1 VSQDA
6 GVDHD
11 ATQLA
16 EAYFEVGKY
25 EGARDVLS
33 RALSQHPN
41 DPDLLAQY
49 ARAEYLLKNFAAAA
63 HSAYAALSVA
73 PQSELAMR
81 AYALSLEGL
90 GRLPEALSMAWHTVV
105 AHPNSPVT
113 HKLYARLLLRAR
125 QGRAALCEVDEA
137 LRLDPTNVDAL
148 VLRGSILQCMDR
160 IDESDAAFGQALTLE
175 PGNADALHDMSLNR
189 LRHRKYAR
197 ALRGFLGA
205 AGIDPKLGDLARKNI
220 GLVLAKILKIVT
232 PVAVLL
238 SGLAIFVGSVDCSG
252 HSTVPLR
259 VATGLVTATLIAVLG
274 WMYRS
279 VPRPVLVSVLRDRV
293 FVTAR
298 VLHAVLALALGAG
311 VTLAGGPEWTIPA
324 GVFLVFA
331 GLILA
336 RVGLRIIW

>member
-6 GVDHD
+6 GVDQD
-11 ATQLA
+11 ANRLVD
-16 EAYFEVGKY
+16 AYFEVGKY
-25 EGARDVLS
+25 EAARDVLS
-33 RALSQHPN
+33 RLLSQHPS

-49 ARAEYLLKNFAAAA
+49 ARAEYSLKNYPSAAR
-63 HSAYAALSVA
+63 SAYAALSVA
-73 PQSELAMR
+73 PQSEFAMR
-81 AYALSLEGL
+81 VYALSLEGL
-90 GRLPEALSMAWHTVV
+90 GRLPEALSMAWHAVI
-105 AHPNSPVT
+105 AHPNSAVT
-113 HKLYARLLLRAR
+113 HKLYARLLLIAR
-125 QGRAALCEVDEA
+125 HGRQALCEVDEA

-148 VLRGSILQCMDR
+148 ALRGTVLQSMGR
-160 IDESDAAFGQALTLE
+160 IDESDAAFAQVLTFE
-175 PGNADALHDMSLNR
+175 PGNADALHDMSINR
-189 LRHRKYAR
+189 LSRRKYAR

-205 AGIDPKLGDLARKNI
+205 ASIDPKLGDLARKNI
-220 GLVLAKILKIVT
+220 SLVLARILKIVT

-238 SGLAIFVGSVDCSG
+238 SGLATFVGSVDCSG

-259 VATGLVTATLIAVLG
+259 LATGLITATLVAVLG

-279 VPRPVLVSVLRDRV
+279 VPRAVLASVLRERS

-298 VLHAVLALALGAG
+298 VLHAMLALALGAG
-311 VTLAGGPEWTIPA
+311 VTLCGGPEWTIPA

>member
-1 VSQDA
+1 MSQDA
-6 GVDHD
+6 GVDRD
-11 ATQLA
+11 ANQVA
-16 EAYFEVGKY
+16 DAYFEVGKY
-25 EGARDVLS
+25 ESARDVLS

-41 DPDLLAQY
+41 DPELLAQY
-49 ARAEYLLKNFAAAA
+49 ARAEYLLKNFPAAA

-81 AYALSLEGL
+81 VYALSLEGL
-90 GRLPEALSMAWHTVV
+90 GRLPEALSMAWHTVI
-105 AHPNSPVT
+105 ANPNSAVT

-137 LRLDPTNVDAL
+137 LRLDPTNVDAI
-148 VLRGSILQCMDR
+148 VLRGSILQSMGR
-160 IDESDAAFGQALTLE
+160 IEESDAAFAQALTLD
-175 PGNADALHDMSLNR
+175 PGNADALHDMSINR
-189 LRHRKYAR
+189 LSRRKYAR

-220 GLVLAKILKIVT
+220 GLLLARILKIVT

-238 SGLAIFVGSVDCSG
+238 SFLATFVGSVDCSG
-252 HSTVPLR
+252 HSTVALR

-279 VPRPVLVSVLRDRV
+279 VPRAVLVSVLRERS

-311 VTLAGGPEWTIPA
+311 VTLCGGPEWTIPA
-324 GVFLVFA
+324 GGLLVFA
-331 GLILA
+331 GLILV
-336 RVGLRIIW
+336 RVGLRMNW